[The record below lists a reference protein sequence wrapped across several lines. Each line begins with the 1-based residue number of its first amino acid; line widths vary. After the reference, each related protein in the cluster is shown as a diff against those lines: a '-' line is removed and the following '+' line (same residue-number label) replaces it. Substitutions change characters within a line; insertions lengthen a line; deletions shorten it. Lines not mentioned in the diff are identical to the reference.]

1 MMVWSRGIIFSQW
14 LHNKKFS
21 GLSEGIFD
29 ILISDQ
35 IRGGGGGE
43 IKKICSKF
51 ENFYFFRNKKI
62 MLQFYKIPLTV
73 PTICHNI
80 SKTALIL
87 LLSFSEVEF

>member
-1 MMVWSRGIIFSQW
+1 MDMTAKNLVFYSQW

-35 IRGGGGGE
+35 IRGGW
-43 IKKICSKF
+43 
-51 ENFYFFRNKKI
+51 NKKYVQNLKI
-62 MLQFYKIPLTV
+62 SIFPHQLQFYKIPLTV

>member
-1 MMVWSRGIIFSQW
+1 MFSQW

-29 ILISDQ
+29 ILIIDQ
-35 IRGGGGGE
+35 IRGGRN
-43 IKKICSKF
+43 KKNCSKF
-51 ENFYFFRNKKI
+51 EFIYFSAISHIFTKSLG
-62 MLQFYKIPLTV
+62 MTV

-87 LLSFSEVEF
+87 LLSFLEVES